1 MNSYKGNIKIILDL
15 LKNLPNY
22 RPMINSKE
30 IDISFDYIKK
40 KYLKD
45 AQVHEFKPNSKAGD
59 WVVPKR
65 WKLNKAYIKSKN
77 NTIIASNKISK
88 LFVSNYSQSVDG
100 HFTKDEIRN
109 HLFTRED
116 KKNSYLLEHRNTYN
130 FNLNDWNIT
139 LPNKV
144 WSQMSDKEKYHIHID
159 TSLTDGNMKVLEYT
173 LEGKSKKTFY
183 ITAHI
188 DELCNDNLSGCAL
201 GVSLFCYLSKLK
213 KRKYTYMLIL
223 AAELF
228 GFVFYLNK
236 IKKNIYNSVGM
247 LNLETI
253 GAGKN
258 WCLKKSIRENIYIEN
273 ILKNS
278 FKSNLINFK
287 EINFFDGY
295 VNDEKIFSWP
305 NIGVESIGLQRF
317 PFNEYHTDDDTFKI
331 IDSKLLE
338 ESFLIVEKFIK
349 ILENDFVPKFKTFLP
364 PWLSKRN
371 LYFDYFNDKYASKYS
386 FELLYSIDG
395 IKTLSSICL
404 KLELDFFKAEKYL
417 NNMIDQGI
425 LEKNEL
431 ILNDLK
437 I

>member
-1 MNSYKGNIKIILDL
+1 
-15 LKNLPNY
+15 
-22 RPMINSKE
+22 
-30 IDISFDYIKK
+30 
-40 KYLKD
+40 
-45 AQVHEFKPNSKAGD
+45 
-59 WVVPKR
+59 
-65 WKLNKAYIKSKN
+65 
-77 NTIIASNKISK
+77 
-88 LFVSNYSQSVDG
+88 
-100 HFTKDEIRN
+100 
-109 HLFTRED
+109 
-116 KKNSYLLEHRNTYN
+116 
-130 FNLNDWNIT
+130 
-139 LPNKV
+139 
-144 WSQMSDKEKYHIHID
+144 
-159 TSLTDGNMKVLEYT
+159 
-173 LEGKSKKTFY
+173 
-183 ITAHI
+183 
-188 DELCNDNLSGCAL
+188 
-201 GVSLFCYLSKLK
+201 
-213 KRKYTYMLIL
+213 
-223 AAELF
+223 
-228 GFVFYLNK
+228 
-236 IKKNIYNSVGM
+236 M

-364 PWLSKRN
+364 PRLSKRH